1 MVEKQAP
8 NDGGGRAAEGYCLGG
23 KGEHGKGGEP
33 SVTFKA
39 NPKRILAL
47 EGERT
52 SASSCL
58 DPFT

>member
-1 MVEKQAP
+1 MMGR
-8 NDGGGRAAEGYCLGG
+8 GGAEGYCLGG

-47 EGERT
+47 ERERT